1 MRSSQSIRALVAI
14 CLAALFTAQ
23 CSLSPSPTPQTSPVP
38 VYLAGAPQAREI
50 HIQRI
55 EEYGI
60 STRPWISANYDL
72 QRDSGQFTGR
82 AEFRIRAAT
91 EPYRREAI
99 VDVVIPHDIAEEF
112 LRKLAQIPLQEGDYR
127 PPVFCTDCFRFSMR
141 IELVLETESVTLFM
155 ESSDRTDTQWGATI
169 GGQTYLITTNAPMEA
184 VELLT
189 PYLREDEIERLT
201 QEGESP

>member
-1 MRSSQSIRALVAI
+1 MAI
-14 CLAALFTAQ
+14 CLTALFAAQ
-23 CSLSPSPTPQTSPVP
+23 CSLSPSSTPQTDPGPFS
-38 VYLAGAPQAREI
+38 LAQAPQAREI

-60 STRPWISANYDL
+60 STRPWINANYAL
-72 QRDSGQFTGR
+72 QRDADQFTGR
-82 AEFRIRAAT
+82 AELRIQAAT
-91 EPYRREAI
+91 EPYLREATA
-99 VDVVIPHDIAEEF
+99 DVVIPHDIAEGF

-155 ESSDRTDTQWGATI
+155 ESSDRIDTQWVATI
-169 GGQTYLITTNAPMEA
+169 GGQTYLITANAPMEA
-184 VELLT
+184 VELLK